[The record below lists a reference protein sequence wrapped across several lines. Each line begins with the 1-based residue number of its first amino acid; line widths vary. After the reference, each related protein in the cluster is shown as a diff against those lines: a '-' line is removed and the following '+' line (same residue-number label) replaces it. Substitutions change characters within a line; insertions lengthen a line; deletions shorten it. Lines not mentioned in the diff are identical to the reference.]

1 MELEGEIVRLGDVD
15 FKLRMFKN
23 KTIALENEV
32 KTLKSQLEEKDGEI
46 KEAKEVI
53 SRLRGKLIIQGQE
66 RAVLE
71 PKPKP
76 KIGRP
81 LKGPKVRKN
90 FIGAET

>member
-32 KTLKSQLEEKDGEI
+32 ETLKSQLEEKDGEI